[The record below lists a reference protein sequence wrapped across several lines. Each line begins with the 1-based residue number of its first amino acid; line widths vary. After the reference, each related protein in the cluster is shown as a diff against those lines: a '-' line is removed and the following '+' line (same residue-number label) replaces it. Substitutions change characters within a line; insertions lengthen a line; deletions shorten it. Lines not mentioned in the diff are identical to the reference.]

1 MRFILF
7 MTRGMSLTA
16 WEDNGSLERELALYA
31 ALAREGW
38 KITFVSWG
46 DARDKAI
53 AERYPWLTVCVNS
66 RGLPPERYERL
77 MPLLHAREFAL
88 ADVIKSNQV
97 NGADCALRCARLW
110 RKPFVARCGYL
121 WSQNSRDSAKADLP
135 HALDLE
141 RDVFS
146 RCDYGIVTTEAMRA
160 CIKDTYGV
168 TGDNICVIPNYITSS
183 WFEAPLP
190 EQTAAAKAM
199 VTHLGRLAEEKN
211 CFALIDAC
219 VGLPVI
225 LRFIG
230 DGPLK
235 EELCRYAQAKGVE
248 AEFTGTAPSAA
259 LPRLLGESAVV
270 ALVSHYEGHP
280 KALIEAMARGC
291 AVLGT
296 RVRGIEPCIEDGVT
310 GLLCETDA
318 ASIRTALE
326 RLLADPG
333 LRRRLGEAARRAAR
347 RCHVDA
353 VAREELALYARLPK
367 LSRLDK
373 ALSAVHLAPRA
384 IRKGVKK
391 LWAMAAHRAQKL
403 RATLSAK
410 MKEKARVTLMRLVH
424 RHLRDASAAEAL
436 RFLFDLESG
445 LSHLEG
451 HNSAAYE
458 EITTSSIMRHVRW
471 RLRDASAADALRYLF
486 DLESRLY
493 HLEGQYSAPHDEMTA
508 RSIMGHVHSRLGDAS
523 AADALRLLFNLES
536 RLYPLEGQYSVAYDG
551 GVHTEHRHTRYHDFF
566 VRQLRPGE
574 RVLDI
579 GCGNGFLAYDM
590 AVKAGAMVTGIDL
603 NEDNI
608 AAARERHSHPRVRFA
623 CGDALQA
630 LPEESFDTVVLSNVL
645 EHLLGRA
652 AFLRRIRE
660 QLRPGRF
667 LLRVPLFERDWRV
680 PLKKELGVEWR
691 LDPTHET
698 EYTRE
703 QFLCELARAGLFV
716 EHEESRWG
724 EIWCVASDAVPAP
737 KTAPA
742 QPRITVLMSV
752 HNGEAYLETAV
763 NSILRQTCGDFLF
776 LILDDAS
783 TDATAHILADF
794 AARDARICII
804 TNAEKLGLTASLN
817 KGLRLVETPYVARMD
832 ADDISLPERLAHQ
845 LEHME
850 AHPELA
856 ACGCLWG
863 FFDEDDPEERLVP
876 QEAPISAAA
885 VRGFTTCRAPGL
897 SHPAAFART
906 ASLRGVAGYREV
918 FTAAQDYDLWLRL
931 LEVGELDNLPLLL
944 HFYRR
949 HSGTVSCSRVTE
961 QALCHVLAMMSAECR
976 RAGQPDLMASGPVS
990 LETLVRHLDPTQPSF
1005 LTWLWLLVTR
1015 PIDNAGPLLQEA
1027 IHTLE
1032 TDALGV
1038 GTRADAARRLLQDFE
1053 SYSQYATIEEKIRAA
1068 YITGMNTPEFAD
1080 CPSVS
1085 PTGRGQE

>member
-1 MRFILF
+1 MNLVLF
-7 MTRGMSLTA
+7 MTRGMSLAA

-38 KITFVSWG
+38 KTTVVSWG
-46 DARDKAI
+46 GEHDRAI
-53 AERYPWLTVCVNS
+53 AQRYPWLTVCVNS
-66 RGLPPERYERL
+66 RHLPPGRYERL
-77 MPLLHAREFAL
+77 MPLLHARELAP

-121 WSQNSRDSAKADLP
+121 WSQNSRDGGKEDLP
-135 HALDLE
+135 QALALE

-146 RCDYGIVTTEAMRA
+146 GCDHGIVTTEAMRDY
-160 CIKDTYGV
+160 IEDSYGV
-168 TGDNICVIPNYITSS
+168 AGDRLHVIPNYITGA
-183 WFEAPLP
+183 WFEPLLPAQAP
-190 EQTAAAKAM
+190 AANA
-199 VTHLGRLAEEKN
+199 VITHLGRLAEEKN

-225 LRFIG
+225 VRFIG

-235 EELCRYAQAKGVE
+235 EELRQHAQARGVE
-248 AEFTGTAPSAA
+248 AEFTGTVPSAG
-259 LPRLLGESAVV
+259 LPDLLGQSAVV
-270 ALVSHYEGHP
+270 TLVSLYEGHP

-296 RVRGIEPCIEDGVT
+296 RVRGIEPCIVDGVT

-333 LRRRLGEAARRAAR
+333 LRRRLGEAARHAALR
-347 RCHVDA
+347 FHVDA

-373 ALSAVHLAPRA
+373 ALAAGHLALRA
-384 IRKGVKK
+384 IRKGGKK
-391 LWAMAAHRAQKL
+391 LHAMAEQQVQKVRASIGARKL
-403 RATLSAK
+403 RALPGKAKKLPATLSAK
-410 MKEKARVTLMRLVH
+410 ARGKVTSAIMRLVH
-424 RHLRDASAAEAL
+424 WRLRDAPAADAL
-436 RFLFDLESG
+436 RFLFDLES
-445 LSHLEG
+445 
-451 HNSAAYE
+451 
-458 EITTSSIMRHVRW
+458 
-471 RLRDASAADALRYLF
+471 
-486 DLESRLY
+486 
-493 HLEGQYSAPHDEMTA
+493 
-508 RSIMGHVHSRLGDAS
+508 
-523 AADALRLLFNLES
+523 
-536 RLYPLEGQYSVAYDG
+536 RLYPLEGRYSVAYDG
-551 GVHTEHRHTRYHDFF
+551 GVHTEHRHTRCHDFF

-590 AVKAGAMVTGIDL
+590 AAKGGAMVTGIDL
-603 NEDNI
+603 NADNI
-608 AAARERHSHPRVRFA
+608 AVAHERHAHPNVRFA
-623 CGDALQA
+623 FGDAPEA
-630 LPEESFDTVVLSNVL
+630 LPDERFDTVVLSNVL
-645 EHLLGRA
+645 EHLPGRS
-652 AFLRRIRE
+652 AFLRRIRK

-716 EHEESRWG
+716 EHEEIRWS
-724 EIWCVASDAVPAP
+724 EIWCVASDAVPAV

-742 QPRITVLMSV
+742 KPRVTVLMSV

-763 NSILRQTCGDFLF
+763 NSILRQTYGDFLF

-783 TDATAHILADF
+783 TDATAGMLADF
-794 AARDARICII
+794 AARDARVRIV
-804 TNAEKLGLTASLN
+804 TNTEKLGLTASLN

-832 ADDISLPERLAHQ
+832 ADDISLPERLARQ

-856 ACGCLWG
+856 ACGCLWAL
-863 FFDEDDPEERLVP
+863 FDEDDPEGRLIPQDVP
-876 QEAPISAAA
+876 TSATE
-885 VRGFTTCRAPGL
+885 VRRFTTGKAPCI
-897 SHPAAFART
+897 SHPAAFLRT
-906 ASLRGVAGYREV
+906 GALRAVEGYREA

-931 LEVGELDNLPLLL
+931 LERGELDNLPTIL

-949 HSGTVSCSRVTE
+949 HGGAVSSARVAE
-961 QALCHVLAMMSAECR
+961 QAICHVLAIMSAECR
-976 RAGQPDLMASGPVS
+976 RDGLPDILASGPAS
-990 LETLVRHLDPTQPSF
+990 LETLERHLDPARPSF
-1005 LTWLWLLVTR
+1005 LIWLWLLVTR
-1015 PIDNAGPLLQEA
+1015 PVDPRGAALKRALRL
-1027 IHTLE
+1027 LE
-1032 TDALGV
+1032 TGAAGE
-1038 GTRADAARRLLQDFE
+1038 GARAGAARRLLAQLREREDDGHHSLE
-1053 SYSQYATIEEKIRAA
+1053 SRIIEAYNKAYAAMK
-1068 YITGMNTPEFAD
+1068 
-1080 CPSVS
+1080 
-1085 PTGRGQE
+1085 